1 MFTSRAE
8 YRLLLRVDNADLRL
22 TPRGRKV
29 GLVDDVRWE
38 SYQSRERRFARNLAR
53 VRATSVKEATGA
65 RVPAEQWLRQ
75 TSSRLETLVSD
86 GFELEQ
92 PLSRLDI
99 PSVETTLKYQG
110 YLKRQES
117 DIQRRSRDEHRRIPR
132 EFRYAAVPGLSSE
145 VVQRLDQVKPETIGQ
160 AGRVPGVTP
169 AAITVLSTYVSRLA
183 SPKLPSE
190 GATI

>member
-8 YRLLLRVDNADLRL
+8 YRLLLRVDNADMRL
-22 TPRGRKV
+22 TPRGREA

-38 SYQSRERRFARNLAR
+38 SYQSRVRRYTGNLTR
-53 VRATSVKEATGA
+53 LRATSVKDAAGV
-65 RVPAEQWLRQ
+65 RLPAEQWLRQ
-75 TSSRLETLVSD
+75 PSSKIQKLIAE
-86 GFELEQ
+86 GFEFEQ
-92 PLSRLDI
+92 PVSRLDI

-145 VVQRLDQVKPETIGQ
+145 VIQRLDQIRPETIGQ
-160 AGRVPGVTP
+160 AMRVPGVTP
-169 AAITVLSTYVSRLA
+169 AAISVLSTYVSR
-183 SPKLPSE
+183 SN
-190 GATI
+190 